1 MTTPVPEA
9 EGTRTAFITYDPNFT
24 YWAAAMT
31 YQFPGRLHRTFESE
45 AEAEAFLAVP
55 REQR

>member
-45 AEAEAFLAVP
+45 AEAEAFLP
-55 REQR
+55 RRP